1 MKEQEEREQNGEV
14 IHNSDGSPL
23 KPGEEGD
30 LLERA
35 DEPDSTAP
43 EESTAKAANEA
54 TESPSDGR
62 EPQTSEMA
70 QGALGQVKA
79 KVEVCKDESIGKE
92 DILVI
97 VISLLFLFIDVHPFI
112 VCIAD

>member
-14 IHNSDGSPL
+14 IPNSDGSPL
-23 KPGEEGD
+23 KPREEGD
-30 LLERA
+30 LPERA

-43 EESTAKAANEA
+43 EESTAKAVDEA
-54 TESPSDGR
+54 TESEAK

-92 DILVI
+92 DMG
-97 VISLLFLFIDVHPFI
+97 
-112 VCIAD
+112 